1 MRTKRR
7 VKAVGIIP
15 ARYGSSRFPGKPLAM
30 IAGKPMIRRVY
41 ENAIKAELLDEVY
54 VATDDDRIAAVIREI
69 EGNYIMTDSAID
81 TGTERV
87 AIAVKNIKADIVL
100 NIQGDEPLAPPEL
113 LDNLV
118 NAMIQ
123 DEGIPVCTPI
133 VQIEEF
139 RDLEDPNQVRVVI
152 DKHNRALYF
161 TRSVIPYNR
170 DIKDRYEWQK
180 ETVYWK
186 HIGIY
191 CFRKEFLIDFVD
203 MPEGILENSEK
214 LEQLR
219 ILENGYPILAVKTDY
234 SPVCVD
240 VPEDIDIVE
249 KHLMN
254 Q

>member
-1 MRTKRR
+1 MKTKKQN
-7 VKAVGIIP
+7 KAVGIIP

-41 ENAIKAELLDEVY
+41 ENALKANLLDDVF
-54 VATDDDRIAAVIREI
+54 VATDDDRIASIIREI
-69 EGNYIMTDSAID
+69 DGKYIMTDSAID

-87 AIAVKNIKADIVL
+87 AIAARDIEADIIL

-113 LDNLV
+113 LDNLI
-118 NAMIQ
+118 NAMSA
-123 DEGIPVCTPI
+123 DDGIPVSTPV
-133 VQIEEF
+133 VQIESV
-139 RDLEDPNQVRVVI
+139 RDLEDPNQVRVAI

-170 DIKDRYEWQK
+170 DLRDPEDWLRK
-180 ETVYWK
+180 TVYWK

-191 CFRKEFLIDFVD
+191 CFRKDFLLEFVS
-203 MPEGILENSEK
+203 MPKGELEMIEK

-254 Q
+254 M

>member
-1 MRTKRR
+1 
-7 VKAVGIIP
+7 KAVGIIP
-15 ARYGSSRFPGKPLAM
+15 ARFGSTRFPGKPLAM

-41 ENAIKAELLDEVY
+41 ENALKAEFLDDVF
-54 VATDDDRIAAVIREI
+54 VATDDDRIASCIREI
-69 EGNYIMTDSAID
+69 DGKYIMTDSAID

-87 AIAVKNIKADIVL
+87 AIAARDIDADIIL

-113 LDNLV
+113 LNNLIH
-118 NAMIQ
+118 AMRA
-123 DEGIPVCTPI
+123 DEGIPVCTPV
-133 VQIEEF
+133 VQIDSL

-152 DKHNRALYF
+152 DKNNRALFF
-161 TRSVIPYNR
+161 TRSVIPFNR
-170 DIKDRYEWQK
+170 EVQDTEDWLR
-180 ETVYWK
+180 ETAYWK

-191 CFRKEFLIDFVD
+191 CFRKEFLLEFVR
-203 MPEGILENSEK
+203 MPRGELEKVEK

-254 Q
+254 M